1 MEIIG
6 KLNDSQSS
14 MNKFKEGFLRLIK
27 ETNDRHLRERNTVT
41 REFDIIRA
49 TLATKEKELLKELDD
64 INKQNLAAL
73 TNFLEVINT
82 NTEEANKMKRSI
94 EVITKKDDVLILE
107 DYRKISELEQ
117 SLVNLNKNTDTIN
130 GQSFH
135 LNV

>member
-1 MEIIG
+1 VKLIKKAISQVKGEYMEIIG

-14 MNKFKEGFLRLIK
+14 MSKFKEGFLRLIK

-73 TNFLEVINT
+73 TSFL
-82 NTEEANKMKRSI
+82 
-94 EVITKKDDVLILE
+94 
-107 DYRKISELEQ
+107 
-117 SLVNLNKNTDTIN
+117 
-130 GQSFH
+130 
-135 LNV
+135 